1 MQIRILGPGCRNCA
15 ALEARTREALTGL
28 GVAVELVKVDDL
40 AEIASYGVLRT
51 PGLVVD
57 GQLVVSGRVPTT
69 AELRE
74 LLAAPSEA

>member
-1 MQIRILGPGCRNCA
+1 M
-15 ALEARTREALTGL
+15 
-28 GVAVELVKVDDL
+28 ELVKVDDL